1 MKKLMLLIAALTA
14 LVAAA
19 PIGAATVTVSIT
31 RAGFVPNNVTIKPG
45 DVVTWT
51 NADTQ
56 QHQVTS
62 QNAPFAS
69 PVLNANQTFS
79 YTFAK
84 SGKFNVT
91 DPLNKN
97 RKMTVTVE
105 AAPAT
110 LSLTANKRVVDFG
123 GAVTLSGVLSTQEA
137 NQQVTVEAQQ
147 CGAAAFTKVA
157 TAVTTTGGAW
167 NFSVKPLKNTAYQV
181 KVKNVTSAGLTVRV
195 RPTISLGKVGL
206 RRFTIRVRAADTFA
220 GKAVSLQRYNSTT
233 RRWVLLRFVTLRAN
247 TTGVAP
253 TVVSSVTFTQKAS
266 ATTRLRVVMGSG
278 TAGSC
283 YAPTSSNAI
292 RV

>member
-1 MKKLMLLIAALTA
+1 MKKIMLVIAALAA

-19 PIGAATVTVSIT
+19 PVGAATVAVSIT
-31 RAGFVPNNVTIKPG
+31 RAGFVPNNVTIKLG

-62 QNAPFAS
+62 QNVPFAS

-110 LSLTANKRVVDFG
+110 LSLTTNKRVVNVG

-157 TAVTTTGGAW
+157 AAVTTTGGAW
-167 NFSVKPLKNTAYQV
+167 NVSVKPLKNTAYQV
-181 KVKNVTSAGLTVRV
+181 KVKNVTSTALTVRV
-195 RPTISLGKVGL
+195 RPAISLGKVGP
-206 RRFTIRVRAADTFA
+206 RRFTISVRAADTFA
-220 GKAVSLQRYNSTT
+220 GKAVALQRYNSTT
-233 RRWVLLRFVTLRAN
+233 RRWVLLRVVTLRAN

-266 ATTRLRVVMGSG
+266 ATTRLRVIMSSG

-283 YAPTSSNAI
+283 YAPTTSNAI